1 MDLEKV
7 FRNGSFQSL
16 ISAVLTN
23 KALRNGGLRFAERKI
38 HDVLVNG
45 NVDGRPTQV
54 QQDKSDYM
62 TAMLHNACRG
72 IERGLISKHVRDR
85 LLDVFL
91 CNVILSRE
99 ASSRA
104 EERLGFAPPFF
115 VAVSPGMRC
124 NLHCEGCYA
133 CSNSRSAAKLDWHT
147 VDRILTE
154 KEDLWASYFT
164 VISGGEPFMWE
175 DGGRTL
181 LDMAEKHSSN
191 LFLVYTNGTLINKDV
206 AKRLEELGNVTPA
219 ISVEGFEAETDQR
232 RGKGVHRRILQAF
245 ENLREVG
252 VPFGI
257 SVTATKHNWDLVT
270 SDRFADFY
278 FDQQGALYSWMFQ
291 YMPIGRGHTLDLMV
305 SSEQRLEML
314 ERTWRMVRER
324 KLFIADFW
332 NNGTLSN
339 GCIAAGRR
347 GGYLYINWN
356 GDVTPC
362 VFIPYTD
369 ININKVYRGGGNL
382 NAVLASPL
390 FQRIRQWQGAYG
402 YERPADQVDNWL
414 CPCAIRDHFGEFAE
428 ACRACKARPIDS
440 EARAALADIEY
451 QRGMIEYGDNY
462 EQITGSIWDER
473 YLSTRETSPATEH
486 TADVA

>member
-1 MDLEKV
+1 MNLENV
-7 FRNGSFQSL
+7 FRTGSFRSL

-38 HDVLVNG
+38 QDVMVNG
-45 NVDGRPTQV
+45 NSDGRPTQV
-54 QQDKSDYM
+54 QQDKSDYLI
-62 TAMLHNACRG
+62 AMLHSTCRNL
-72 IERGLISKHVRDR
+72 ERGLISKHVLDR
-85 LLDVFL
+85 LLTVFL
-91 CNVILSRE
+91 ENVICSNE
-99 ASSRA
+99 ATARA
-104 EERLGFAPPFF
+104 RDQLGFAPPFF
-115 VAVSPGMRC
+115 VTVSPGMRC
-124 NLHCEGCYA
+124 NLRCTGCYA
-133 CSNSRSAAKLDWHT
+133 CSNASSAAKLDWHT

-154 KEDLWASYFT
+154 KEDLWASHFT

-175 DGGRTL
+175 DDGLTL
-181 LDMAEKHSSN
+181 LDMAARHSSN
-191 LFLVYTNGTLINKDV
+191 LFLVYTNGTLISKDV

-219 ISVEGFEAETDQR
+219 ISVEGLEAETDQR

-305 SSEQRLEML
+305 SPEQRLEML

-347 GGYLYINWN
+347 GGYFYINWN

-362 VFIPYTD
+362 VFIPYAD
-369 ININKVYRGGGNL
+369 MNINKVYRSGGNL
-382 NAVLASPL
+382 NTVLASPL
-390 FQRIRQWQGAYG
+390 FQRIRQWQDAYG
-402 YERPADQVDNWL
+402 YEQPADQVGNWL
-414 CPCAIRDHFGEFAE
+414 CPCAIRDHFGEFLE
-428 ACRACKARPIDS
+428 ACQACEARPIDS
-440 EARAALADIEY
+440 EAQAGLTDADY
-451 QRGMIEYGDNY
+451 RRGMIRYGQDY
-462 EQITGSIWDER
+462 ERITGRIWDQR
-473 YLSTRETSPATEH
+473 YVSGRMTSPELDKAT
-486 TADVA
+486 V